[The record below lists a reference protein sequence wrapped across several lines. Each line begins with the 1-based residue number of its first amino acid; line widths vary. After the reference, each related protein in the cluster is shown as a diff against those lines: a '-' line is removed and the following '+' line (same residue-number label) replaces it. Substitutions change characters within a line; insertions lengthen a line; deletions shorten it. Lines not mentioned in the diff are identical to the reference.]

1 MRGRAGVQSIVHRAC
16 DGLARSSIV
25 VSPLQSSFATDR
37 RPRSFEPGRLP
48 GFLALVATSPGRV
61 HCERGIPTPC
71 SVPSTGD
78 HSLSTVFSARRLR
91 GLLHPRAMFRAS
103 SRSGV
108 CRSRAARPGSSPFD
122 YPHAVSARALARIS
136 RPVLPG
142 TSRLDFEA
150 LLRVEQRSYRL
161 GVSLTGSPLPSP
173 GSISSGSTGSR
184 PSPGYPGRSAR
195 DVAKSGLRLRARRSP
210 PSSAYWHPREGAVLS
225 PETAHPHEFSSL
237 PIRNLP

>member
-16 DGLARSSIV
+16 DRLARSSIV

-48 GFLALVATSPGRV
+48 GFLALLATSPGRV
-61 HCERGIPTPC
+61 HSELGIPTPC

-78 HSLSTVFSARRLR
+78 HSLSTVYSALRLR
-91 GLLHPRAMFRAS
+91 GLLHPRAAFRACA
-103 SRSGV
+103 RSGGSLSTQHERLV
-108 CRSRAARPGSSPFD
+108 AVRLPPCRQRARPRADLTIRAARW
-122 YPHAVSARALARIS
+122 
-136 RPVLPG
+136 
-142 TSRLDFEA
+142 SRLDFEA

-161 GVSLTGSPLPSP
+161 GVSLTGLPLPSP

-210 PSSAYWHPREGAVLS
+210 PSSASWHPREGVVLS

-237 PIRNLP
+237 PIRNFP